1 MRLGHEGLYGN
12 ARSNTSLSAVL
23 LTATVLT
30 HEGCR
35 IGPISGKRELLGLT
49 MDAGP
54 YRHAA
59 VARSRALMPSARSWI
74 TSAVSKRFS
83 SQAVFLNTVVG
94 RVGHASNVED
104 GHLQLPC

>member
-1 MRLGHEGLYGN
+1 MRLGHEGRYGN
-12 ARSNTSLSAVL
+12 ARSNTSLSAVV

-30 HEGCR
+30 HECCR
-35 IGPISGKRELLGLT
+35 IGPISGRRELLGLT

-83 SQAVFLNTVVG
+83 SQAVFLNTVVE
-94 RVGHASNVED
+94 RVGHVSNVED